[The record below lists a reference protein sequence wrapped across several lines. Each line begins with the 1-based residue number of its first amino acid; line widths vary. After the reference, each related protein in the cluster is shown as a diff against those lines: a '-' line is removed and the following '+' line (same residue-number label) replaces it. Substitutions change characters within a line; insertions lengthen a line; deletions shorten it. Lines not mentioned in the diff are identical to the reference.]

1 MKKIPIDWTNVN
13 IVTIL
18 GSIIILIREGI
29 IFVKSV
35 VVVDLW
41 KKEVDS
47 KNLKNFKY
55 DGFKKYQLWY

>member
-13 IVTIL
+13 IATIL

-35 VVVDLW
+35 DVVDLW

-47 KNLKNFKY
+47 
-55 DGFKKYQLWY
+55 